1 MFNYNDEYFD
11 NQEARCIKRLRDFN
25 DSLRWFDTITPN
37 ALYSHIDATAIDRK
51 GRKTHIEMK
60 ERRGTIEKYIEY
72 GDLLIEAG
80 KLEAFSNIAESGH
93 ALNEQRL
100 YINFV
105 DDGVIVFNIDKLSNL
120 AFYPNH
126 KHRNLGRKKDECED
140 RFGLSIKEALLY
152 KKEGGTYKRFET

>member
-1 MFNYNDEYFD
+1 MNNDEYFD
-11 NQEARCIKRLRDFN
+11 NQEARCVRRLEEFN

-37 ALYSHIDATAIDRK
+37 ALYSHIDCTAIDRK

-72 GDLLIEAG
+72 GDVLIEAG
-80 KLEAFSNIAESGH
+80 KLAAFSDIAESGH

-105 DDGVIVFNIDKLSNL
+105 EDGVIIFNIDKLRNVT
-120 AFYPNH
+120 FYPNH
-126 KHRNLGRKKDECED
+126 RHRNVGRMKNECED
-140 RFGLSIKEALLY
+140 RFGLNIKEALLY
-152 KKEGGTYKRFET
+152 RKEGGAFKRIET